1 MPNDPRPLLLLIA
14 LAAGPLAAQSVPSA
28 CTAPDG
34 QPVQTVVRNDMIWA
48 GLATRVGGKPIIY
61 WNQHSMAGT
70 SQATRLFVYLHECGH
85 HMLGHI
91 WQQDSRRSEHEADC
105 WAMTLMVE
113 SGMTRQ
119 RHIEAIVRELK
130 RTEGDDVHLGGDALI
145 RSLNQCIRDRTDPD
159 VWAAALDSLLRA
171 SADSFRSIQGK
182 PYPRPDID
190 QNTYQSTLPVANTF
204 DCTIGPLRMVQCMV
218 FAARDDERVRKRFDL
233 LASIIRNWLP
243 AGWAS
248 REDNTAE
255 GEVVR
260 AFHAA
265 DPVTGAG
272 LALLATSGRR
282 IVFRFTPAL

>member
-1 MPNDPRPLLLLIA
+1 MTCDLRPLLLLA
-14 LAAGPLAAQSVPSA
+14 FATTPLAAQTVPSA

-34 QPVQTVVRNDMIWA
+34 QQVQTIVRNDMIWA
-48 GLATRVGGKPIIY
+48 GLATRVGGKPVIY

-91 WQQDSRRSEHEADC
+91 WEQDSRRSEREADC

-113 SGMTRQ
+113 SGMTKQ

-145 RSLNQCIRDRTDPD
+145 ASLNQCIRDRTDPG

-171 SADSFRSIQGK
+171 STDSFKSIQGK
-182 PYPRPDID
+182 PYPRPDRD
-190 QNTYQSTLPVANTF
+190 EHTYQSTLDVARTF
-204 DCTIGPLRMVQCMV
+204 DCTIGPRRIMQCMV
-218 FAARDDERVRKRFDL
+218 FAAREDKRVGKRFEL
-233 LASIIRNWLP
+233 LESIIRRWLP

-248 REDNTAE
+248 REDETAE

-260 AFHAA
+260 ALHAA
-265 DPVTGAG
+265 DPATGAG
-272 LALLATSGRR
+272 LALLQTSNLR

>member
-1 MPNDPRPLLLLIA
+1 MTRDLRLPFLLIA
-14 LAAGPLAAQSVPSA
+14 LAASPLAAQSVPSA

-34 QPVQTVVRNDMIWA
+34 QTVQTIVRNDMIWA
-48 GLATRVGGKPIIY
+48 GLATREGDKPVIY

-70 SQATRLFVYLHECGH
+70 SQATRLFVYLHECAH

-91 WQQDSRRSEHEADC
+91 WKQDSRRSEREADC

-119 RHIEAIVRELK
+119 RHIDVIVRELK
-130 RTEGDDVHLGGDALI
+130 RSEGDDVHLGGEALV
-145 RSLNQCIRDRTDPD
+145 RSLKQCIRDRTDPD
-159 VWAAALDSLLRA
+159 VWDAALDSLLRA

-182 PYPRPDID
+182 PYPRPELD
-190 QNTYQSTLPVANTF
+190 QHTYQSTLPVANTF

-218 FAARDDERVRKRFDL
+218 FAARDDKRVRKRFDQ
-233 LASIIRNWLP
+233 LASIIRDWLP

-248 REDNTAE
+248 REDDTAA

-260 AFHAA
+260 ALHAA

-272 LALLATSGRR
+272 LALLETSDRR